1 MKEKSCSK
9 LLDSN
14 LLCFWTRITSSVR
27 IEYWGISSRYNIKRF
42 ILDLV
47 QGRDR
52 EREVDERHRPSAGVD
67 AEEPLPVGA
76 IASMEPRMEA
86 RKSGSSRR

>member
-1 MKEKSCSK
+1 MYE
-9 LLDSN
+9 
-14 LLCFWTRITSSVR
+14 SSTGVQVL
-27 IEYWGISSRYNIKRF
+27 GIISF

>member
-1 MKEKSCSK
+1 VIHSRPS
-9 LLDSN
+9 
-14 LLCFWTRITSSVR
+14 TRER
-27 IEYWGISSRYNIKRF
+27 
-42 ILDLV
+42 
-47 QGRDR
+47 QR